1 MKEFWAEQHGQAC
14 VRAAHLTWGATP
26 GSPTATGRRWRKT
39 TNTFLNLV
47 SGESL
52 SRVFCV
58 ASTRCLYLR
67 RRVKQYHQV
76 VKGRDAK
83 TFEKFSWGH
92 TALVPLPSEW
102 TATAWMSNCYWSG
115 INNDSCNAKVSQ
127 MNIHVIIKK
136 ISRDVLCICRVSC
149 SEELRTGQKCL
160 RILH

>member
-1 MKEFWAEQHGQAC
+1 M
-14 VRAAHLTWGATP
+14 VRHASGRRIWREVRHRGHRLPLADAGEKQPILFLTWYP
-26 GSPTATGRRWRKT
+26 GK
-39 TNTFLNLV
+39 
-47 SGESL
+47 SL

-76 VKGRDAK
+76 VKDRDAK